1 MPMPVMNIGHVIVC
15 MFFGGMFMLMRMDT
29 IRVRVIMSV
38 GGVVMSVA
46 VFVE

>member
-1 MPMPVMNIGHVIVC
+1 MSMPVMNIGHVVVC
-15 MFFGGMFMLMRMDT
+15 MFLGGMFMLMRMDT